1 MIKLSR
7 KTQKYLFRVA
17 LIVFLGLNLLAYAG
31 AYTLTHF
38 KSPGA
43 WGLGVPRPT
52 SSQLPSNMGLNYET
66 QRIPIN
72 RTEWLDTWLISAQNP
87 SRGTV
92 LLFPGNSGS
101 KAKQLL
107 APSKVFHELGYD
119 TLLVDFR
126 GVGGSSGTTTT
137 LGMREAKDVALSIK
151 YAQRANFKP
160 PLILYGVSMGTAAIL
175 KAIAHEQVAPA
186 AIILELPFARLLDA
200 VRSRLWAMRV
210 PPFPLA
216 ELVVFWGSIQ
226 HRYNGFIHNPVTYAQ
241 QVKCPT
247 LLLHGQ
253 LDQWTTVA
261 EIRQIFENLPAS
273 KKLVIFPKSGHH
285 LLVTVDKPQWQRSV
299 TQFLRSL

>member
-7 KTQKYLFRVA
+7 KTQKYLSRVA

-38 KSPGA
+38 KAPGA

-52 SSQLPSNMGLNYET
+52 SSQLPTHIGLNYVT
-66 QRIPIN
+66 QRIPLN

-137 LGMREAKDVALSIK
+137 LGMREAQDVALAIK
-151 YAQRANFKP
+151 YAQRTNLKP

-200 VRSRLWAMRV
+200 VRSRLWALRV

-226 HRYNGFIHNPVTYAQ
+226 HRHNGFIHNPVTYAK

-247 LLLHGQ
+247 FLLHGQ
-253 LDQWTTVA
+253 LDKWTTVE
-261 EIRQIFENLPAS
+261 EITQIFENLPAS
-273 KKLVIFPKSGHH
+273 KTLMIFPKTGHH
-285 LLVTVDKPQWQRSV
+285 LLVTVDKPEWQGSV
-299 TQFLRSL
+299 TQFLNSL